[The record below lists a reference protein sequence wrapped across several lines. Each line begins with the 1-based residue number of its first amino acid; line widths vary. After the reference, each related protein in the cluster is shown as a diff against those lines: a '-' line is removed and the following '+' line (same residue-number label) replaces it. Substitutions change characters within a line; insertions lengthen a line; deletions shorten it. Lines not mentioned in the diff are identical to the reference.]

1 MRRAAWGTGYL
12 YAAALVVY
20 IHIRFTGLDFYPP
33 GGFRAFLEGTA
44 ERPFAGRMLM
54 PVLVNWLSALVPAP
68 VREFVL
74 YLYRINGPFTD
85 AAAYPAEAT
94 FEKLVFAGLA
104 LICFA
109 GTGYLLRA
117 LVRHY
122 YGWSEPAASAAGLL
136 GILLIPSAFRY
147 TTYIYDPATIV
158 LSCLL
163 AWALARRN
171 DRLLLG
177 AFVLAC
183 INKETAIVFIPV
195 LLLFRWRE
203 RPRLRAVALAAGL
216 LVIWGV
222 IRGEIGQAMAGRPGP
237 AMEFNLINHNAE
249 LFREYRPALLFTA
262 LYLGC
267 AVALAQHEWQSKP
280 REVRLGLL
288 LTLLPLAVMALPF
301 GYLDETRAW
310 YDAYP
315 YAFLVVAPTLWQ
327 VLGIVAGR
335 EAAARDGEAA
345 RAHAARAGGAVRA
358 AAASPHAADEAPAGV
373 E

>member
-1 MRRAAWGTGYL
+1 MRRAAWGAGYL
-12 YAAALVVY
+12 YAAALVVFL
-20 IHIRFTGLDFYPP
+20 HIRFTGLDFYPP
-33 GGFRAFLEGTA
+33 AGFHAFLTGTA
-44 ERPFAGRMLM
+44 ERPWAGRVLM
-54 PVLVNWLSALVPAP
+54 PVLVHWLSALVPAP
-68 VREFVL
+68 VRESVL
-74 YLYRINGPFTD
+74 RLYRTNGPFTD

-136 GILLIPSAFRY
+136 GILLIPSTFRY

-171 DRLLLG
+171 DPLLLG

-183 INKETAIVFIPV
+183 LNKETAVVFVPA
-195 LLLFRWRE
+195 LLVFRWKE
-203 RPRLRAVALAAGL
+203 RPRLRVVALGAGL

-222 IRGEIGQAMAGRPGP
+222 IRGEIGQVMAARAGP
-237 AMEFNLINHNAE
+237 VMEFHLINHNAE
-249 LFREYRPALLFTA
+249 LFREYRAALLFTA

-267 AVALAQHEWQSKP
+267 AVALAQHGWESKP

-288 LTLLPLAVMALPF
+288 LTLVPLAVMALPC

-315 YAFLVVAPTLWQ
+315 YAFLVMAPTLWQ
-327 VLGIVAGR
+327 VLGMAAGQEGAAPEGETAR
-335 EAAARDGEAA
+335 TSTTRARAAARVAMAEA
-345 RAHAARAGGAVRA
+345 GPP
-358 AAASPHAADEAPAGV
+358 SADRG
-373 E
+373 